1 MNAVKQ
7 IHRQAM
13 EFADQAFIAKL
24 RGELGKATELTR
36 KAFEFESKA
45 ADLVIN
51 NLDLE
56 PTRSVLYR
64 SAASFAMNCG
74 ELREA
79 ERLVA
84 QGLAGNPP
92 ENIAE
97 ELRDLLEQVHFS
109 RHMSLRGLTLEPEE
123 FQFSITGDAVGPG
136 IANSDLFL
144 QRYQD
149 VEKLVYRT
157 GDRVRKEPF
166 RERGPRKKAS
176 AGGLDLYVTVPRAAS
191 FAVSI
196 RIAVGTN
203 AWLEGMSPGAELIDE
218 LMTCLELFSTSDEA
232 HLKER
237 IPEPA
242 YFRNFVGLARKIA
255 PDGQRV
261 KAVGFTA
268 LREQKE
274 RRVLLTKPV
283 SEAMTVPEIALE
295 EEPEERVVIR
305 GTLKYADALKEEGEI
320 RLLDEKGGIHKVVVP
335 EGMLADIVRPS
346 FEKVVTLTGMKRG
359 AIIRLLDIEEAQD

>member
-1 MNAVKQ
+1 VNAVKQ

-203 AWLEGMSPGAELIDE
+203 AWLEGMSPGAELIV
-218 LMTCLELFSTSDEA
+218 LQMKRTSKNA
-232 HLKER
+232 FLNLP
-237 IPEPA
+237 I
-242 YFRNFVGLARKIA
+242 
-255 PDGQRV
+255 
-261 KAVGFTA
+261 
-268 LREQKE
+268 
-274 RRVLLTKPV
+274 
-283 SEAMTVPEIALE
+283 S
-295 EEPEERVVIR
+295 
-305 GTLKYADALKEEGEI
+305 
-320 RLLDEKGGIHKVVVP
+320 
-335 EGMLADIVRPS
+335 
-346 FEKVVTLTGMKRG
+346 VTLSG
-359 AIIRLLDIEEAQD
+359 

>member
-7 IHRQAM
+7 IHRHAM

-24 RGELGKATELTR
+24 QGDLGKAVELTR
-36 KAFEFESKA
+36 KAFELECKA
-45 ADLVIN
+45 AQLVTN
-51 NLDLE
+51 DLDLE
-56 PTRSVLYR
+56 PTRSVLHR

-74 ELREA
+74 ELRQA

-92 ENIAE
+92 EDIAE
-97 ELRDLLEQVHFS
+97 ELRDLLDQVHFS

-123 FQFSITGDAVGPG
+123 FQFSMTGDAVGPG
-136 IANSDLFL
+136 IANSNLFL

-149 VEKLVYRT
+149 VERLVYRT
-157 GDRVRKEPF
+157 GERVRKEPF
-166 RERGPRKKAS
+166 REGGPRKKAS
-176 AGGLDLYVTVPRAAS
+176 TGGFDLYVTVPRAAS

-203 AWLEGMSPGAELIDE
+203 AWLDGMSPGAQLIDE
-218 LMTCLELFSTSDEA
+218 LMTCLELFSSSDEV
-232 HLKER
+232 HLNER

-255 PDGQRV
+255 PDGQQV
-261 KAVGFTA
+261 KAVGFTTF
-268 LREQKE
+268 REQRE
-274 RRVLLTKPV
+274 RRVLLTKPAA
-283 SEAMTVPEIALE
+283 EAMAVPQIAVE

-320 RLLDEKGGIHKVVVP
+320 RLLDEKGGIHKVLVP

-346 FEKVVTLTGMKRG
+346 FDKAVILTGMRRG
-359 AIIRLLDIEEAQD
+359 PIIRLLDIEEAEE